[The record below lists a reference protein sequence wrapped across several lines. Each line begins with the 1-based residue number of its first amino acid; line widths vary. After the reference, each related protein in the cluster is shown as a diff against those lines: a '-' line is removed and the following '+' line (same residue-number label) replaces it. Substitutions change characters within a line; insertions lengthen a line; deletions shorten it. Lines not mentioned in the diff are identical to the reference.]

1 MAQTGHLIFIG
12 RAHLLEKCRAAIDA
26 NISIQLVGEHGVGKS
41 ALARRISSSAIYLE
55 HVTPAKDLLTALLK
69 ECYRR
74 GWHDVETKDGEE
86 MDDATLERA
95 LRKLDVKSST
105 AAALR
110 ALAEKRAVLVLDN
123 FDEASAT
130 VVRLCRQIADVCT
143 IVVCST
149 TPKPAQ
155 KPFLF
160 ALTSVTVPRL
170 SAKES
175 EQLVNRLLSEHE
187 VAEREKKRVLRQ
199 LVESSQGLP
208 SIIHETVKRAVGRG
222 DLSLKSVRKEE
233 MSGHR
238 TIDMTPGLVVIAF
251 VLVGLRVA
259 LRGSSDHD
267 VTVILG
273 AGGAVFML
281 FRFYATRLSRTNRR

>member
-1 MAQTGHLIFIG
+1 M
-12 RAHLLEKCRAAIDA
+12 
-26 NISIQLVGEHGVGKS
+26 
-41 ALARRISSSAIYLE
+41 
-55 HVTPAKDLLTALLK
+55 
-69 ECYRR
+69 
-74 GWHDVETKDGEE
+74 
-86 MDDATLERA
+86 
-95 LRKLDVKSST
+95 
-105 AAALR
+105 
-110 ALAEKRAVLVLDN
+110 
-123 FDEASAT
+123 
-130 VVRLCRQIADVCT
+130 
-143 IVVCST
+143 
-149 TPKPAQ
+149 
-155 KPFLF
+155 
-160 ALTSVTVPRL
+160 
-170 SAKES
+170 
-175 EQLVNRLLSEHE
+175 SEHE